1 MAGEE
6 ERWEYNHVSWISEGT
21 TGQDVSN
28 QANASMKQWSDAGWE
43 LFSTQS
49 TPYVLMS
56 GGGGRGTGIVNAIG
70 GSKSR
75 CMVYN
80 VMIWR
85 RRIRPG
91 VTEIGPVG
99 GGGAPPPERESG
111 LGWEPPPERPD
122 FGWEPFGPD

>member
-21 TGQDVSN
+21 TAQDVST

-43 LFSTQS
+43 LFSTQA

-56 GGGGRGTGIVNAIG
+56 GGGGIGTAIVTAIG
-70 GSKSR
+70 GRRSR

-99 GGGAPPPERESG
+99 GGGPVSGGAPPPPERESD
-111 LGWEPPPERPD
+111 LG
-122 FGWEPFGPD
+122 FGWEPFSR

>member
-6 ERWEYNHVSWISEGT
+6 ERWEYNHVSWISEGST
-21 TGQDVSN
+21 AQDVST

-43 LFSTQS
+43 LFSTQA

-56 GGGGRGTGIVNAIG
+56 GGGIGTGIITAIG

-99 GGGAPPPERESG
+99 GGGAPPPERESD
-111 LGWEPPPERPD
+111 LG
-122 FGWEPFGPD
+122 FGWEPFNPG